1 MRLIDLFDNLYRPLR
16 LRGRS
21 PATARLYGC
30 TLRAFGRWLGRD
42 PELRDLDEL
51 VLARYLEARAGQ
63 VAALTVEKER
73 TQLVALAGLAF
84 ERRLLDAKPQC
95 PPGAIPD
102 RVPQA
107 WSIDE
112 LRAVMTA
119 AADPATY
126 AEGRNGR
133 PRLFPVPAAT
143 GSQLTGSPLNV
154 VSTAAPTSSAD
165 IKARFLAALL
175 PVLYETG
182 ERVGAMLEA
191 RIEDYQRP
199 HLVVRAEARKGRKR
213 DRVYR
218 LTDATCDR
226 LEVAIGGR
234 AEGLVFVWP
243 WTRTLLWREFGK
255 AVRAAGLNTRK
266 RLRFHQIRRSAASHY
281 AAAGGDAVEMLDHSS
296 PRITKRWYID
306 PRLVDRGHRPCDI
319 LPPIVAVEAVQVG
332 G

>member
-1 MRLIDLFDNLYRPLR
+1 MRLIDLFENLYRPLR

-30 TLRAFGRWLGRD
+30 TIRAFGKWLGRE

-63 VAALTVEKER
+63 VAALSAEKER
-73 TQLVALAGLAF
+73 SQLCALAGLAW
-84 ERRLLDAKPQC
+84 ERRLIETKPQC

-102 RVPQA
+102 RVPHA
-107 WSIDE
+107 WSLDE
-112 LRAVMTA
+112 LRAVMAA

-126 AEGRNGR
+126 ADRRSGR
-133 PRLFPVPAAT
+133 PRLFPQQPAAAPAAT
-143 GSQLTGSPLNV
+143 P
-154 VSTAAPTSSAD
+154 AD
-165 IKARFLAALL
+165 AIKARFFGAIL
-175 PVLYETG
+175 PALYETG
-182 ERVGAMLEA
+182 ERIGAMLEA
-191 RIEDYQRP
+191 RIEDYERP

-226 LEVAIGGR
+226 IEAAIGGR
-234 AEGLVFVWP
+234 ADGRVFVWP
-243 WTRTLLWREFGK
+243 WTHTLLWREFGK
-255 AVRAAGLNTRK
+255 AVKAAGLDGRK

-296 PRITKRWYID
+296 PKITKRWYLD
-306 PRLVDRGHRPCDI
+306 PRLVDRGVRPCDV
-319 LPPIVAVEAVQVG
+319 LPPIFRPSCDDEDDGAAAAVPA
-332 G
+332 

>member
-1 MRLIDLFDNLYRPLR
+1 MKLIDLFENLYRPLR

-30 TLRAFGRWLGRD
+30 TIRAFGKWLGRP

-51 VLARYLEARAGQ
+51 VLASYLEYRAGR
-63 VAALTVEKER
+63 VAPLTAEKER

-84 ERRLLDAKPQC
+84 ERRLLDVKPQC

-107 WSIDE
+107 WSLDE
-112 LRAVMTA
+112 LRAVMVA

-126 AEGRNGR
+126 ADRRNGR
-133 PRLFPVPAAT
+133 PKLFPLPPTVADASTSAAT
-143 GSQLTGSPLNV
+143 
-154 VSTAAPTSSAD
+154 
-165 IKARFLAALL
+165 KARFFSAFL
-175 PVLYETG
+175 PALYETG
-182 ERVGAMLEA
+182 ERCGAMLEA
-191 RIEDYQRP
+191 RIEDFDLP

-226 LEVAIGGR
+226 IKAAIGGR

-243 WTRTLLWREFGK
+243 WTRTLIWREFGK
-255 AVRAAGLNTRK
+255 AVKAAGLNTRK

-296 PRITKRWYID
+296 PKITKRWYLD
-306 PRLVDRGHRPCDI
+306 PRLVDRGQRPCDI
-319 LPPIVAVEAVQVG
+319 LPPIVPPSEPGAG
-332 G
+332 GDMRAAG

>member
-51 VLARYLEARAGQ
+51 VLARYLESRATQ
-63 VAALTVEKER
+63 IAPLSVERER
-73 TQLVALAGLAF
+73 CSLMALAGLAW
-84 ERRLLDAKPQC
+84 ERRLIETKPTC
-95 PPGAIPD
+95 PPGTIPD

-107 WSIDE
+107 WTIEE
-112 LRAVMTA
+112 LRAVMAA
-119 AADPATY
+119 AADPDTYYQRPGRRPLFRRLPTAGPDATTY
-126 AEGRNGR
+126 GGRAE
-133 PRLFPVPAAT
+133 
-143 GSQLTGSPLNV
+143 
-154 VSTAAPTSSAD
+154 
-165 IKARFLAALL
+165 IKARFFAAIL

-182 ERVGAMLEA
+182 ERIGAMLEA

-213 DRVYR
+213 DRIYR

-226 LEVAIGGR
+226 IDAAIGGR
-234 AEGLVFVWP
+234 AAGRVFVW
-243 WTRTLLWREFGK
+243 TMTHSMIFREFGK
-255 AVRAAGLNTRK
+255 AVKAAGLNTRK

-296 PRITKRWYID
+296 PKITKRWYLD
-306 PRLVDRGHRPCDI
+306 PRLADRGSRPCDV
-319 LPPIVAVEAVQVG
+319 LPPIFRPSTGDDQHDNPAAGAVPA
-332 G
+332 